1 MGRQKKINIEKQMEK
16 DRQKRAKEDINKV
29 YKELKG
35 KTKKEKEAMYD
46 DIYHLYGQTVFND
59 IASKSYKKKD
69 IKNLLKNGKF
79 EDIYFKYGEKEYNKH
94 LEEMRAKEVAYE
106 TGSKKKGVASRIGRS
121 IRNNVVSFVSA
132 IGLGLPFVSIVS
144 SDVTTASEYI
154 QHEEE
159 IQQYIESINDYGE
172 SVRKMNLSDIEVL
185 MKVMDDMRS
194 NIKGYG
200 TPKIDLVKFSGLDL
214 ATEEG
219 QGVCRNM
226 ADDVARKLNA
236 IDKDYN
242 ARRITVYFD
251 TSKNGYQI
259 ANSPVNVVED
269 NETVVDGKD
278 EEKEENGN
286 EPNETQPNKDML
298 KLIGNHAVVLV
309 DINEDNVTLVVD
321 PTNPG
326 IGIYKDGEI
335 TMFNTKEFKE
345 EDKIKFDRTYLF
357 DALYNGADNFKIP
370 FELLSTY
377 REPNL
382 SMEELEEKYGV
393 DAQNRALDSAKEK
406 SKTFKDEIKV
416 DMENGDTIYIDFSNE
431 QEIEQVK
438 NDNELEK

>member
-1 MGRQKKINIEKQMEK
+1 MGKPKKINIERQMEK
-16 DRQKRAKEDINKV
+16 DRQKRAKEDISKV

-46 DIYHLYGQTVFND
+46 DIYHLYGQTVFNR
-59 IASKSYKKKD
+59 IVSKSYKRKD
-69 IKNLLKNGKF
+69 VKNLLKDGKF

-121 IRNNVVSFVSA
+121 IRNNVVTIVSA
-132 IGLGLPFVSIVS
+132 IGFGLPFVSIAS
-144 SDVTTASEYI
+144 SDITTASEYI

-200 TPKIDLVKFSGLDL
+200 APKIDLIKFSGLDL

-251 TSKNGYQI
+251 TSKTGYRI
-259 ANSPVNVVED
+259 ANSSVNIVEN
-269 NETVVDGKD
+269 NETVVDNKD
-278 EEKEENGN
+278 EEKDKNEN
-286 EPNETQPNKDML
+286 EPNKDML

-335 TMFNTKEFKE
+335 TMFNTNEFKE

-357 DALYNGADNFKIP
+357 DALYNGAYNFKIP

-416 DMENGDTIYIDFSNE
+416 DMENGDTLYIDFSNE
-431 QEIEQVK
+431 QEIEQNK